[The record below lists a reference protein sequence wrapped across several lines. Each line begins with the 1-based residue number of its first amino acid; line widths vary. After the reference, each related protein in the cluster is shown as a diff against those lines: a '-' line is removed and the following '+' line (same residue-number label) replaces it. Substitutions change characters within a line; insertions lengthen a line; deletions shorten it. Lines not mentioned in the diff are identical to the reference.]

1 MGVLSD
7 RWAMERILKYEILK
21 EDNGRTIKDFLQGK
35 GFSGQNIVELKK
47 MKESILL
54 NGVWEYV
61 TYRVK
66 EGDVLCIHIR
76 EEESS
81 EKIPPVELPFPVV
94 YEDEDIVVV
103 NKPAD
108 MPIHPSLN
116 NYENTLGN
124 AAAYYFAKQNK
135 AFIFRCINRLDRDTT
150 GLTILAK
157 HMVSA
162 GILQSQM
169 VERKIKR
176 EYLAIVDGIMEEDE
190 GTIDAPIGRK
200 DGSTIE
206 RMVDYENGERA
217 VTHYRV
223 LGRKKAPLQDIRR
236 EEQTIATDAGSSTL
250 VALKLETGR
259 THQIRV
265 HMTHIGHPL
274 LGDFLYN
281 PSDDRMSRQALH
293 AWHLSFT
300 HPITGEEM
308 IFKAPIPEDMLEY
321 WNYEGGRKELEVKEI
336 EQKVRLNQYGSKEI
350 L

>member
-1 MGVLSD
+1 
-7 RWAMERILKYEILK
+7 MERILEYKISK
-21 EDNGRTIKDFLQGK
+21 EDDGRTIKDFLQGR

-61 TYRVK
+61 TCRVK
-66 EGDVLCIHIR
+66 EGDNLCIHIC

-81 EKIPPVELPFPVV
+81 EKIPPVELPFPVI

-103 NKPAD
+103 NKPAN

-135 AFIFRCINRLDRDTT
+135 PFVFRCINRLDRDTT

-162 GILQSQM
+162 GILQTQM
-169 VERKIKR
+169 MERKIKR
-176 EYLAIVDGIMEEDE
+176 EYLAIVDGVIEEEE
-190 GTIDAPIGRK
+190 GTVDAPIGRK

-223 LGRKKAPLQDIRR
+223 LGRKKALMQNTQK
-236 EEQTIATDAGSSTL
+236 EENDLPADTRSATL

-281 PSDDRMSRQALH
+281 PSDERMSRQALH
-293 AWHLSFT
+293 AWHLTFT

-308 IFKAPIPEDMLEY
+308 CFEAPVPEDMLGY
-321 WNYEGGRKELEVKEI
+321 WECEDSE
-336 EQKVRLNQYGSKEI
+336 
-350 L
+350 

>member
-1 MGVLSD
+1 
-7 RWAMERILKYEILK
+7 MERILEYEISK
-21 EDNGRTIKDFLQGK
+21 EDAGRTIKDFLQEK

-61 TYRVK
+61 TCRVK
-66 EGDVLCIHIR
+66 EGDMLRIHIR

-81 EKIPPVELPFPVV
+81 EKIPPVELPFPVI

-124 AAAYYFAKQNK
+124 AAAYYFTKQNK

-176 EYLAIVDGIMEEDE
+176 EYLAIVDGIIEEEE

-223 LGRKKAPLQDIRR
+223 LGRK
-236 EEQTIATDAGSSTL
+236 EDATL
-250 VALKLETGR
+250 VSLKLETGR

-265 HMTHIGHPL
+265 HMTHKGHPL

-281 PSDDRMSRQALH
+281 PMDDRMSRQALH
-293 AWHLSFT
+293 AWHLTFI

-308 IFKAPIPEDMLEY
+308 CFEAPIPEDMLGY
-321 WNYEGGRKELEVKEI
+321 WDLESV
-336 EQKVRLNQYGSKEI
+336 
-350 L
+350 

>member
-1 MGVLSD
+1 
-7 RWAMERILKYEILK
+7 MERILEYAISKADEGK
-21 EDNGRTIKDFLQGK
+21 TIKDFLQMK

-54 NGVWEYV
+54 NGAWEYV
-61 TYRVK
+61 TCRVK
-66 EGDVLCIHIR
+66 EGDILRIHIC

-81 EKIPPVELPFPVV
+81 EKIPPVELPFPIV

-124 AAAYYFAKQNK
+124 AAAYYYAKQNK

-169 VERKIKR
+169 VERGIKR
-176 EYLAIVDGIMEEDE
+176 EYLAIVDGIIEEDE

-206 RMVDYENGERA
+206 RIVDYESGERA

-223 LGRKKAPLQDIRR
+223 LGRKKALLQDARR
-236 EEQTIATDAGSSTL
+236 AGQDLAVDAGSATL

-281 PSDDRMSRQALH
+281 PSDDRMNRQALH
-293 AWHLSFT
+293 AWHLTFV
-300 HPITGEEM
+300 HPITREEM
-308 IFKAPIPEDMLEY
+308 TFEAPIPEDMQRC
-321 WNYEGGRKELEVKEI
+321 WDKETSGEI
-336 EQKVRLNQYGSKEI
+336 EP
-350 L
+350 

>member
-1 MGVLSD
+1 
-7 RWAMERILKYEILK
+7 MERFLEYQIFAADAGK
-21 EDNGRTIKDFLQGK
+21 TIKDFLQEK
-35 GFSGQNIVELKK
+35 GFSRQNLVELKK

-54 NGVWEYV
+54 NNVWEYV
-61 TYRVK
+61 TCRVK
-66 EGDVLCIHIR
+66 EGDKLVIHIR

-81 EKIPPVELPFPVV
+81 EKIPPIELPFPII
-94 YEDEDIVVV
+94 YEDEDIVVI

-135 AFIFRCINRLDRDTT
+135 PFIFRCINRLDRDTT

-162 GILQSQM
+162 GILQTEM
-169 VERKIKR
+169 LNRNIRR
-176 EYLAIVDGIMEEDE
+176 EYLAIVDGIIEEDE
-190 GTIDAPIGRK
+190 GVIDAPIGRK

-206 RMVDYENGERA
+206 RMIDYENGERA

-223 LGRKKAPLQDIRR
+223 LGRKGNA
-236 EEQTIATDAGSSTL
+236 TL
-250 VALKLETGR
+250 VALALETGR

-265 HMTHIGHPL
+265 HMTSIGHSL

-281 PSDDRMSRQALH
+281 PTDDRMSRQALH

-300 HPITGEEM
+300 HPITGEELY
-308 IFKAPIPEDMLEY
+308 FEAPIPEDMKKY
-321 WNYEGGRKELEVKEI
+321 WGENHG
-336 EQKVRLNQYGSKEI
+336 NKEI